1 MHESVRLDCWEGF
14 FSRNI
19 TSSMLCATPGHVQVT
34 KSVDSCVAQSAYPK
48 GSLVELLHPQ
58 YDTEIVGKGRA
69 GRHCVLEGED
79 ALNYPK
85 GAQFVVV
92 TESTKEDVIPLL
104 AVTIEP
110 TPKNLEGTVGYEI
123 MWPVEFLQMLRK
135 PKQ

>member
-19 TSSMLCATPGHVQVT
+19 TSSMLCAAPGHVQVT
-34 KSVDSCVAQSAYPK
+34 KSVDSYVVRSAYPK
-48 GSLVELLHPQ
+48 GFLVGLLHPQ
-58 YDTEIVGKGRA
+58 YNTEIVEKGPA
-69 GRHCVLEGED
+69 GRHCVLQGED
-79 ALNYPK
+79 ALNHPK

-104 AVTIEP
+104 VVTIEA

-135 PKQ
+135 PK